1 MEESP
6 VKAERTTESIAG
18 QGPNFCPWTVCN
30 HRNVFDAD
38 TRMEELIDVHRVPSP
53 LNGEKVAEGRMRGG
67 NTQDSDGREDSNPV
81 ASVTTPHPTLSP
93 LRGEG
98 ALTTR
103 SFHVHPKKMRCALK
117 SLLVALAIF
126 TATGTT
132 RAASV
137 VIIPEKITLDSSAAR
152 QQLVVERLENKQWVG
167 QITNAIQFSS
177 SNTNVARVENGIVV
191 PVRNGTTTI
200 RARVGRDTAKA
211 EVVVSGMEKPFEWSF
226 RNHVQPVLARYGCS
240 SGACHGAAAG
250 KNGFTLSLRGYND
263 EGDYLAL
270 TRNSMGRRIVPSDPA
285 RSLLVLKPTGAIP
298 HKGGQKFTTD
308 SLEYRV
314 LTEWIAAGTPGPQ
327 TNDTRIQRI
336 EILPPQVTLKPG
348 MTQQILVRAHFND
361 GHIEDVTRWAKYTS
375 ADQSV
380 STIEDN
386 GQVKVVGHGEGAVTA
401 WYLSRLAIATVSA
414 PYEQQVPKSTF
425 AKATKRNFIDEMAL
439 QKLQS
444 LNIPPSPR
452 CTDAEF
458 IRRAFL
464 DTIGVLPTA
473 AETRAFLDNTS
484 VRKRDALI
492 ESLLNRPEF
501 VDYWTYK
508 WSDLL
513 LVQSKKLKTPA
524 MWSYYSWIRNHV
536 EANTP
541 WDKFVRE
548 IVTAQ
553 GSTLVN
559 GAGNFF
565 VLHDDPRTMAETTS
579 QAFLGMSINCA
590 KCHNHPMEKWT
601 NDQYYKMANLFAR
614 VRSKVGSAD
623 GDQVIFAAAQGELVQ
638 PLTGKPQIPEPLDGK
653 PIRMDSTEDRRE
665 HLADWL
671 VSPDNPYFSRA
682 IVNRIWANFFGIGL
696 VDPVDDLRKTN
707 PASNEELLDA
717 TAKFLAAQKFDLKA
731 LMRAILQ
738 SETYQRSS
746 LASKENAADKRFYS
760 HYYPRRLSAE
770 VLLDTYSQVTDVPTE
785 FRVDLRN
792 ENRGLGDKFPVG
804 FRATQL
810 PDTRVFSYFLKT
822 FGRPDREKTC
832 ECERASEPSVAQVL
846 HILNGDTLNQKLAEK
861 NNRVSRWLKEKTP
874 AEQIV
879 EEAYLLSLSRLPS
892 EAEKSKMI
900 AAIAAADSKDKR
912 AAIEDS
918 IWALLSSREFLFNH

>member
-1 MEESP
+1 MR
-6 VKAERTTESIAG
+6 A
-18 QGPNFCPWTVCN
+18 
-30 HRNVFDAD
+30 
-38 TRMEELIDVHRVPSP
+38 
-53 LNGEKVAEGRMRGG
+53 VAPCVLLAVS
-67 NTQDSDGREDSNPV
+67 T
-81 ASVTTPHPTLSP
+81 
-93 LRGEG
+93 
-98 ALTTR
+98 
-103 SFHVHPKKMRCALK
+103 
-117 SLLVALAIF
+117 SLLADSL
-126 TATGTT
+126 
-132 RAASV
+132 
-137 VIIPEKITLDSSAAR
+137 VIIPDKITLSGPAA
-152 QQLVVERLENKQWVG
+152 QQPLIVERLEGGQLVG
-167 QITNAIQFSS
+167 QITNASQFTSS
-177 SNTNVARVENGIVV
+177 DTNVVRVENGVAL
-191 PVRNGTTTI
+191 PMRNGKATI
-200 RARVGRDTAKA
+200 RAKAGRVTAKA
-211 EVVVSGMEKPFEWSF
+211 EVVVTGIDHPFEWSF
-226 RNHVQPVLARYGCS
+226 RNHVQPVLAKFGCS

-263 EGDYLAL
+263 EGDYIAL
-270 TRNSMGRRIVPSDPA
+270 TRNSFGRRIVPSDPG

-298 HKGGQKFTTD
+298 HKGGQKFDTS
-308 SLEYRV
+308 SLEYNV
-314 LTEWIAAGTPGPQ
+314 LTEWIAAGTPGPKPD
-327 TNDTRIQRI
+327 DTRIERI

-361 GHIEDVTRWAKYTS
+361 GHSEDVTRWAKFTS
-375 ADQSV
+375 ADQTV
-380 STIEDN
+380 STIEEN

-414 PYEQQVPKSTF
+414 PYEQKVPKSAF
-425 AKATKRNFIDEMAL
+425 AKAVKRNFIDDIAL

-452 CTDAEF
+452 CTDSEF

-473 AETRAFLDNTS
+473 EETRAFLGMETGVAQPGADSTNQRVVPPHPDPLPQGEGAAASSVSSKPTASTS
-484 VRKRDALI
+484 QTTGEQFSLSPRERAGVRGNATPSNHSSQTPKEGHATNVKKRDALI

-513 LVQSKKLKTPA
+513 LVQSKKLKTSA

-565 VLHDDPRTMAETTS
+565 VLHDDPRLMAETTS

-614 VRSKVGSAD
+614 TRSKVGNGD
-623 GDQVIFAAAQGELVQ
+623 GDQIIFTTTHGDLIQ
-638 PLTGKPQIPEPLDGK
+638 PLTGKPQVPEPLDGK
-653 PIRMDSTEDRRE
+653 SMPIDSPEDRRA

-671 VSPDNPYFSRA
+671 VSPANPYFTRA
-682 IVNRIWANFFGIGL
+682 IVNRVWANFFGVGL
-696 VDPVDDLRKTN
+696 VESVDDLRQTN
-707 PASNEELLDA
+707 PASNEQLLDA
-717 TAKFLAAQKFDLKA
+717 AAKFLVANKFDLKA

-746 LASKENAADKRFYS
+746 VVLKENAADKRFYS

-770 VLLDTYSQVTDVPTE
+770 VLLDAYSQVTEVPTE

-792 ENRGLGDKFPVG
+792 ENRGLGDRFPLG

-846 HILNGDTLNQKLAEK
+846 HIMNGDTLGQKLAEK
-861 NNRVSRWLKEKTP
+861 NNRMSRWLTESVPIAK
-874 AEQIV
+874 IV
-879 EEAYLLSLSRLPS
+879 EEAYLLSLSRLPT
-892 EAEKSKMI
+892 EAEKAKMI
-900 AAIAAADSKDKR
+900 AALDSADTAEKR
-912 AAIEDS
+912 AALEDAV
-918 IWALLSSREFLFNH
+918 WALLSSREFLFNH

>member
-1 MEESP
+1 
-6 VKAERTTESIAG
+6 VI
-18 QGPNFCPWTVCN
+18 
-30 HRNVFDAD
+30 
-38 TRMEELIDVHRVPSP
+38 
-53 LNGEKVAEGRMRGG
+53 
-67 NTQDSDGREDSNPV
+67 
-81 ASVTTPHPTLSP
+81 
-93 LRGEG
+93 
-98 ALTTR
+98 
-103 SFHVHPKKMRCALK
+103 
-117 SLLVALAIF
+117 
-126 TATGTT
+126 
-132 RAASV
+132 RAASLA
-137 VIIPEKITLDSSAAR
+137 IIPEKITLDSSAAR
-152 QQLVVERLENKQWVG
+152 QQLVVERLESKQSVG
-167 QITNAIQFSS
+167 QITNAVQFSS
-177 SNTNVARVENGIVV
+177 SDTNVARVENGVVV

-211 EVVVSGMEKPFEWSF
+211 DVVVTAMEKPFEWSF

-348 MTQQILVRAHFND
+348 MTQQILVRAYFND

-425 AKATKRNFIDEMAL
+425 AKASKRNFIDDMAL

-458 IRRAFL
+458 VRRAFL

-484 VRKRDALI
+484 AKKRDTLI

-513 LVQSKKLKTPA
+513 LVQSKKLKTAA

-614 VRSKVGSAD
+614 VRSKVGGAD
-623 GDQVIFAAAQGELVQ
+623 GDQVIFAAAQGDLVQ
-638 PLTGKPQIPEPLDGK
+638 PLTGKPQVPEPLDGK
-653 PIRMDSTEDRRE
+653 AIRMDSPEDRRE

-682 IVNRIWANFFGIGL
+682 IVNRVWANFFGIGL

-746 LASKENAADKRFYS
+746 VALKENASDRRFYS

-792 ENRGLGDKFPVG
+792 ENRGLGEKFPVG

-861 NNRVSRWLKEKTP
+861 NNRVSRWLKENTP
-874 AEQIV
+874 AEQMV

-892 EAEKSKMI
+892 EAEKSKMV
-900 AAIAAADSKDKR
+900 AAIESAEASDKR
-912 AAIEDS
+912 SAIEDS
-918 IWALLSSREFLFNH
+918 LWALLSSREFLFNH

>member
-1 MEESP
+1 MSSCLL
-6 VKAERTTESIAG
+6 KTISIA
-18 QGPNFCPWTVCN
+18 V
-30 HRNVFDAD
+30 
-38 TRMEELIDVHRVPSP
+38 
-53 LNGEKVAEGRMRGG
+53 
-67 NTQDSDGREDSNPV
+67 
-81 ASVTTPHPTLSP
+81 SV
-93 LRGEG
+93 
-98 ALTTR
+98 ALT
-103 SFHVHPKKMRCALK
+103 FAAPV
-117 SLLVALAIF
+117 
-126 TATGTT
+126 
-132 RAASV
+132 RAASLT
-137 VIIPEKITLDSSAAR
+137 IIPDKITLSSAAAR
-152 QQLVVERLENKQWVG
+152 QQLVVERMDGKQLVG
-167 QITNAIQFSS
+167 QVTNAIQFTSS
-177 SNTNVARVENGIVV
+177 DTNVVRVENGVAI
-191 PVRNGTTTI
+191 PVHDGKAVI
-200 RARVGRDTAKA
+200 RGRMGSDSAKA
-211 EVVVSGMEKPFEWSF
+211 EVVVSGIAKEFDWSF
-226 RNHVQPVLARYGCS
+226 RNHVQPVLAKFGCS

-250 KNGFTLSLRGYND
+250 KNGFKLSLRGYDD
-263 EGDYLAL
+263 EGDFIAL
-270 TRNSMGRRIVPSDPA
+270 TRNSMGRRIIPSDPG
-285 RSLLVLKPTGAIP
+285 RSLLVLKPSGTIP

-308 SLEYRV
+308 SLEYKV
-314 LTEWIAAGTPGPQ
+314 LTEWIAAGTPGPK
-327 TNDTRIQRI
+327 TNDTRIARI
-336 EILPPQVTLKPG
+336 EILPANVTLKPG

-361 GHIEDVTRWAKYTS
+361 GHSEDVTRWAKYTS
-375 ADQSV
+375 ADQTV
-380 STIEDN
+380 STIEEN
-386 GQVKVVGHGEGAVTA
+386 GQVKVVGYGEGAVTA
-401 WYLSRLAIATVSA
+401 WYLSRLAIATVSV
-414 PYEQQVPKSTF
+414 PYDFKTPNRTF
-425 AKATKRNFIDEMAL
+425 AKAPKRNFIDAL
-439 QKLQS
+439 ALEKLQS

-452 CTDAEF
+452 CTDSEF

-473 AETRAFLDNTS
+473 DETLAFLGVETGLAKSDADLENQRALPPHPGPLPPGEEDAASS
-484 VRKRDALI
+484 VSTKPNASATQKTGERFSLSRRERAGVRGNGTLSNRSAQSAKKATNKRDALI
-492 ESLLNRPEF
+492 ESLLSRPEF

-565 VLHDDPRTMAETTS
+565 VLHDDPRAMAETTS

-614 VRSKVGSAD
+614 TRTKVGTSD
-623 GDQVIFAAAQGELVQ
+623 GDQIVFAASHGDLVQ
-638 PLTGKPQIPEPLDGK
+638 PLTGKPQFPEPLDGK
-653 PIRMDSTEDRRE
+653 PMPIDSPEDRRE

-671 VSPDNPYFSRA
+671 VSPENPYFTRA
-682 IVNRIWANFFGIGL
+682 IVNRVWANFFGVGL

-707 PASNEELLDA
+707 PASNEKLLDA
-717 TAKFLAAQKFDLKA
+717 TAKFLVEQKFDLKA

-746 LASKENAADKRFYS
+746 VALKENAADKRFYS

-792 ENRGLGDKFPVG
+792 ENRGLGEKFPLG

-846 HILNGDTLNQKLAEK
+846 HIMNGDTLGQKLADK
-861 NNRVSRWLKEKTP
+861 NNRITRWLKGNTETEK
-874 AEQIV
+874 IV
-879 EEAYLLSLSRLPS
+879 EEAFLLSLSRLPS
-892 EAEKSKMI
+892 SVERTKML
-900 AAIAAADSKDKR
+900 AAIDSADAQDKR
-912 AAIEDS
+912 AAIEDTV
-918 IWALLSSREFLFNH
+918 WALLSSREFLFNH